1 MLLFQQYS
9 HAQESKLK
17 EIVNSET
24 QLCQPAIYSQMEQNL
39 VLYKPTPLTLD
50 KNKQQSEK
58 ELCMQ
63 QWEEFDKTRIM
74 PSLFESFSFLD
85 AEINNRL
92 EEIANYFGKDAEL
105 EIKPSGRIE
114 LSYTLKF

>member
-63 QWEEFDKTRIM
+63 QWEEFDKTSIM
-74 PSLFESFSFLD
+74 PSFFESCDFLD
-85 AEINNRL
+85 TEINSRL
-92 EEIANYFGKDAEL
+92 EKLASYFGKNAEL
-105 EIKPSGRIE
+105 DAKPDSV
-114 LSYTLKF
+114 KFYYKFNF